1 MQPQVDQSGGE
12 DFDQRVIE
20 HLMKVYEKKRGVDVR
35 GDVRAVQ
42 KLRREAE
49 KAKRALSS
57 EHTTRVEIESFH
69 QGRDFSEVLTRA
81 KFEELNSVSC
91 IFLVNKF
98 CFSIYF

>member
-1 MQPQVDQSGGE
+1 MKCFINQSGGE
-12 DFDQRVIE
+12 DFDQRVME
-20 HLMKVYEKKRGVDVR
+20 YFMTSYEKKRGVDVR

-57 EHTTRVEIESFH
+57 EHAVRVEVESFH

-81 KFEELNSVSC
+81 KFEELNSVC
-91 IFLVNKF
+91 CYLH
-98 CFSIYF
+98 